1 MRLKLCSRPFL
12 SIPLLLAISPAFG
25 QAPAK
30 PSVTLIEPAAPLLPR
45 QFGAWQQQ
53 SETTTNAGPDATAK
67 DVLLEDGLARYGASS
82 YKRDTSAETVDIK
95 AFQFGD
101 ATGAFSAFT
110 FLRGPEDRPFTAAT
124 LGTSAVQKGD
134 TILIWSSVSVVAAE
148 FHGGRRF
155 ADLSDLVAI
164 LPKASGA
171 KGLSPLLP
179 TMLPSKGLETETLKY
194 SLGSAG
200 YEQMGGVLPAS
211 IIGFDKSAEV
221 AAAKY
226 AGRGMLT
233 LLLYPTP
240 QIAGDHGRQ
249 IEAELNKQIA
259 AGHSF
264 GTVKLRREGSLVVLA
279 TGAWTPSQ
287 AKAITESTHLDE
299 QLSWNKPMPLE
310 FHAEVQKTASLLAS
324 ILQLSGA
331 LALIALVL
339 GFFFGGGRATIRV
352 LQGKPAATEPE
363 FLRINLRGAPG
374 EANTYKPLR

>member
-1 MRLKLCSRPFL
+1 MRFKFLFRPL
-12 SIPLLLAISPAFG
+12 LGVSLLLAISPAFG
-25 QAPAK
+25 QSPAK
-30 PSVTLIEPAAPLLPR
+30 TSVTLVEPAAPLLPK
-45 QFGAWQQQ
+45 QFGSWQQQ
-53 SETTTNAGPDATAK
+53 ADLAAAAGPDATAK
-67 DVLLEDGLARYGASS
+67 DVLLEDGLARFAASS
-82 YKRDTSAETVDIK
+82 YKRDSSAETIDIK
-95 AFQFGD
+95 AYQFAD

-110 FLRGPEDRPFTAAT
+110 YLRSPEDRPLTAPP

-134 TILIWSSVSVVAAE
+134 SLLIWNGVSVIAAA
-148 FHGGRRF
+148 FQGGRHF
-155 ADLSDLVAI
+155 ADLSDLVS
-164 LPKASGA
+164 LMPKASGA

-179 TMLPSKGLETETLKY
+179 TMLPAKGLEAETLKY

-200 YEQMGGVLPAS
+200 YEQMGGLLPAS

-221 AAAKY
+221 ATAKY
-226 AGRGMLT
+226 TGRGTLT

-279 TGAWTPSQ
+279 TGAWTPAQ
-287 AKAITESTHLDE
+287 AKAIAESTHLDE

-310 FHAEVQKTASLLAS
+310 FHAEVQKTASLLTS

-374 EANTYKPLR
+374 ETTTYKPLR